1 MNITDLLNP
10 SSSKDMLNIAISVAL
25 SKFAVWIQD
34 ATLFLNNAQGDIPS
48 PLLGFNYEIE
58 GENELFNY
66 QVTQYPFLNKQITS
80 NGSIKQPNRIRIKIL
95 SVISRLN
102 SYPVNFLKMQVLV
115 PYIEKYHAKG
125 GLFAI
130 VTPFYVYRNCQ
141 LVRLTAVVENE
152 AQKGVVYNAEFY
164 QPLIS
169 TEDQQEI
176 QLNKAAQQQQ
186 QGAVP
191 L

>member
-10 SSSKDMLNIAISVAL
+10 NSSKDMLNIAISVAL

-48 PLLGFNYEIE
+48 PLLGFNYEIQ

-66 QVTQYPFLNKQITS
+66 QVTQYPYLNKSIAS

-95 SVISRLN
+95 SVISKVN
-102 SYPVNFLKMQVLV
+102 SYPLNFLKMQVLI
-115 PYIEKYHAKG
+115 PYLEKYHAKG

-141 LVRLTAVVENE
+141 LVRLTSVVEHE
-152 AQKGVVYNAEFY
+152 AQKGVVYFAEFY
-164 QPLIS
+164 QPLLS
-169 TEDQQEI
+169 EQEQTKI
-176 QLNKAAQQQQ
+176 QLNKQAQQQQ

-191 L
+191 I